1 MIYEYSDKMKKI
13 PLSEIDPSC
22 ITVGLITI
30 EELVQNNQLFGFSEA
45 AIAECQN
52 KSFGFRGSVDNF
64 EDYSFGMLHIID
76 IGNIFGERDRIGFF
90 IKKNLFLLVDAEDKD
105 DSTSAIFETAMQ
117 QIKYPQITI
126 EKLIYA
132 FLSKLLNKDYKLLEK
147 MEFDLASLEDGMD
160 TRTNKIK
167 FNAELLLMKKKFL
180 LVRNYYEQLIDISE
194 ELRENDNNLFEE
206 ENLRYFKMFSDKV
219 TRLANNV
226 NYMHESLVQLRE
238 AYEASIDINL
248 NNIMKLFTVIT
259 TIFMPL
265 TLITG
270 WYGMNFDSMPELTW
284 KFGYICVIILSLA
297 VVILCLWLFKK
308 KKFL

>member
-1 MIYEYSDKMKKI
+1 
-13 PLSEIDPSC
+13 
-22 ITVGLITI
+22 
-30 EELVQNNQLFGFSEA
+30 
-45 AIAECQN
+45 
-52 KSFGFRGSVDNF
+52 
-64 EDYSFGMLHIID
+64 
-76 IGNIFGERDRIGFF
+76 
-90 IKKNLFLLVDAEDKD
+90 
-105 DSTSAIFETAMQ
+105 
-117 QIKYPQITI
+117 
-126 EKLIYA
+126 
-132 FLSKLLNKDYKLLEK
+132 
-147 MEFDLASLEDGMD
+147 MEFDPASLKDGMN
-160 TRTNKIK
+160 TRIRINKIK
-167 FNAELLLMKKKFL
+167 FNAEMLLMKKKFL

-226 NYMHESLVQLRE
+226 NYMHESPVQLRE

-270 WYGMNFDSMPELTW
+270 WYGMNFDSMPGLTW

-297 VVILCLWLFKK
+297 VVILCLLIFKK